1 MALDTL
7 RRSLLFIIFTL
18 AQALVLG
25 RIHLFHCATPLLYVY
40 FIIMLPRNYPR
51 WASLLWGF
59 TLGLAIDIFN
69 NTPGVA
75 ASALTLVAFIQ
86 PYLIELFLPRDAEED
101 IKSSAAHLGKGNF
114 YTLAFILV
122 LVYCFTYFTVEA
134 FSFFNWTHWLLC
146 IGASTLLTYILIVIL
161 ETLRK
166 K

>member
-18 AQALVLG
+18 VQALVLG

-59 TLGLAIDIFN
+59 ALGLAIDIFN
-69 NTPGVA
+69 NTPGVTA
-75 ASALTLVAFIQ
+75 AALTLTAFIQ
-86 PYLIELFLPRDAEED
+86 PYLLELFLPRDAEED
-101 IKSSAAHLGKGNF
+101 IKSSAAQLGRGNF

-122 LVYCFTYFTVEA
+122 LIYCFNYFTVEA

-146 IGASTLLTYILIVIL
+146 IGASTLLTYILIVTL

-166 K
+166 

>member
-59 TLGLAIDIFN
+59 ALGLAIDIFN

-75 ASALTLVAFIQ
+75 AAALTLTAFIQ
-86 PYLIELFLPRDAEED
+86 PYLLELFLPRDAEED
-101 IKSSAAHLGKGNF
+101 IKSSAAQLGRGNF

-122 LVYCFTYFTVEA
+122 LIYCFTYFTVEA

-146 IGASTLLTYILIVIL
+146 IGASTLLTYILIVTL

-166 K
+166 